1 MEIKYPMRRETESM
15 TQIQPL
21 ELQAKAALTEIAMIV
36 SEACQEKVAVLD
48 DEKIKNVYYH

>member
-1 MEIKYPMRRETESM
+1 M

-36 SEACQEKVAVLD
+36 SKTCQEKIAVLD
-48 DEKIKNVYYH
+48 DEKIENVYYH

>member
-1 MEIKYPMRRETESM
+1 VEITYPLGRETESM

-21 ELQAKAALTEIAMIV
+21 ELQAKAALMEIAMIV
-36 SEACQEKVAVLD
+36 SETCQEKVAVLD